1 MFISRKS
8 WNALEKRV
16 EELEK
21 AVNSPINLEK
31 MKDAVRKSWDDYS
44 KTASKRVSTTLSQ

>member
-1 MFISRKS
+1 MFISRKN
-8 WNALEKRV
+8 WNDLTKRV

-31 MKDAVRKSWDDYS
+31 IKVAVKKSWSDYS
-44 KTASKRVSTTLSQ
+44 KTDSKRASTTLSQ